1 MRFTIGRIR
10 RTAALSAVLLAVV
23 AGVAL
28 AQQQGSVSGVVTDR
42 VAGTPLGSV
51 RVSVLNTNRS
61 TLTNQQGRYTM
72 QALPAGTYQV
82 QAAIIGY
89 AAVTSPA
96 IVTPG
101 QAATVDFALRSAAVS
116 LDAVVV
122 TSPAGE
128 QRARETGN
136 SVTNIALPTKIEN
149 QSTPSFSE
157 AISGLGPGVA
167 VVQGGGPGGTGNP
180 LRIRRATSLLPSHRP
195 GYYSE
200 G

>member
-1 MRFTIGRIR
+1 MRLTIGRIR
-10 RTAALSAVLLAVV
+10 RIAALSAALLAVV
-23 AGVAL
+23 AGAAL

-42 VAGTPLGSV
+42 AAGMPMGSV

-61 TLTNQQGRYTM
+61 TLTNQQGRYTI

-96 IVTPG
+96 TVPPG

-122 TSPAGE
+122 TSPAGG
-128 QRARETGN
+128 QRGRANGD
-136 SVTNIALPTKIEN
+136 SVAQHPPPPQIGK
-149 QSTPSFSE
+149 QSTPRLPQG
-157 AISGLGPGVA
+157 ISRRGP
-167 VVQGGGPGGTGNP
+167 
-180 LRIRRATSLLPSHRP
+180 
-195 GYYSE
+195 
-200 G
+200 

>member
-1 MRFTIGRIR
+1 
-10 RTAALSAVLLAVV
+10 
-23 AGVAL
+23 
-28 AQQQGSVSGVVTDR
+28 
-42 VAGTPLGSV
+42 
-51 RVSVLNTNRS
+51 
-61 TLTNQQGRYTM
+61 M

-101 QAATVDFALRSAAVS
+101 QAATVDFALRSAAFS

-136 SVTNIALPTKIEN
+136 SVTNIALPTKSEN
-149 QSTPSFSE
+149 QSTPSFSD
-157 AISGLGPGVA
+157 AITGLVPGVS
-167 VVQGGGPGGTGNP
+167 VMQSGGTVGTGT
-180 LRIRRATSLLPSHRP
+180 RIRIRVKPACRCP
-195 GYYSE
+195 
-200 G
+200 